1 MSFFLG
7 LFSLLMIVVGA
18 MFIYKPDFMAGNV
31 KLYADEP
38 GFHVLAAVGRIL
50 LGLAFM
56 VYAAQAHLSGLVG
69 FLGLVMFL
77 AGVFLLVI
85 SHDRFS
91 AIVNRMVDHYGQY
104 ARHAGIFVAV
114 VGAILF
120 YAVAL

>member
-7 LFSLLMIVVGA
+7 LFSLLMIVIGA
-18 MFIYKPDFMAGNV
+18 MFIYRPAFMAGNV

-56 VYAAQAHLSGLVG
+56 VHASQAHLSGLVG

-85 SHDRFS
+85 SHEKFS
-91 AIVNRMVDHYGQY
+91 ALVTLMVDRYGQY
-104 ARHAGIFVAV
+104 ARGAGIFLAV
-114 VGAILF
+114 VGAVLF